1 MQPEGLLTAREAAR
15 RLEIRLPTLY
25 AYVSRGLLRSVPGA
39 GRGRRM
45 YFQEEVERLRARH
58 QAHGGH
64 AAVAAG
70 ALRWG
75 EPVLDSALTDIAPSG
90 PRYRGHD
97 AVTLAER
104 GTPFEAAAELLW
116 TGASPDTRTPWPAD
130 SVRFDPRRIARL
142 VSARARPLESLTI
155 ALATFALADSH
166 RHAAALASQLER
178 ARRLVRGLCAGLALP
193 AAPER
198 ALAALAA
205 PTVAE
210 AILVALG
217 QKPRRATVRAIDQ
230 ALVLC
235 ADHELNPSA
244 FAARVAASTGA
255 DLYACV
261 TAALATLSGPRHG
274 GTCDRIEMLV
284 TEAGAPRHAA
294 AALDARLRRGDAIPG
309 FGHPLYPHGDPR
321 GRVLLESARALDARA
336 KPLRT
341 LLAIVEAMRERGRE
355 EPTLDTGLVAL
366 ASALGLPPGTAVA
379 VFAVGRTAGWI
390 AHALEQQAA
399 GFVLRPRARYVGP
412 PAVPAN
418 GDDD

>member
-1 MQPEGLLTAREAAR
+1 VQPEGLLSAREAAR

-25 AYVSRGLLRSVPGA
+25 AYVSRGLLRSVPGS

-45 YFQEEVERLRARH
+45 YFHEEVERLRARH

-75 EPVLDSALTDIAPSG
+75 EPVLDSALTEIAPAG
-90 PRYRGHD
+90 PRYRGRD
-97 AVTLAER
+97 AVALAEA

-116 TGASPDTRTPWPAD
+116 TGASTDTRTPWPPD

-142 VSARARPLESLTI
+142 LPARARPLDSLTL
-155 ALATFALADSH
+155 ALAGFALGDSH

-178 ARRLVRGLCAGLALP
+178 ARRLVRGLGAALALP

-198 ALAALAA
+198 AAAALAA

-210 AILVALG
+210 AVLAALG
-217 QKPRRATVRAIDQ
+217 QKPRRATLRAIDQ

-261 TAALATLSGPRHG
+261 TAALATVSGPRHG

-284 TEAGAPRHAA
+284 TEAGDPRHAA
-294 AALDARLRRGDAIPG
+294 AALDARVRRGDAIPG

-321 GRVLLESARALDARA
+321 GRLLLESARALGARA

-341 LLAIVEAMRERGRE
+341 LFAIVEAMRERGRE

-366 ASALGLPPGTAVA
+366 AFALGLPPGTAVGL
-379 VFAVGRTAGWI
+379 FAVGRAAGWI

-412 PAVPAN
+412 PAIPRD
-418 GDDD
+418 GDD

>member
-1 MQPEGLLTAREAAR
+1 VQPPGLLTAGEAAR

-25 AYVSRGLLRSVPGA
+25 AYVSRGLLRSVPGS
-39 GRGRRM
+39 GRGRRL

-75 EPVLDSALTDIAPSG
+75 EPVLDSALTDIAVSG
-90 PRYRGHD
+90 PRYRGRD
-97 AVTLAER
+97 AITLAEE
-104 GTPFEAAAELLW
+104 GASFEAVAELLW
-116 TGASPDTRTPWPAD
+116 TGEWPEERAPWPATPARID
-130 SVRFDPRRIARL
+130 VRRIARL
-142 VSARARPLESLTI
+142 LPKDARPLESLAI
-155 ALATFALADSH
+155 ALPTSGLADPH
-166 RHAAALASQLER
+166 RHAATLASQVDR
-178 ARRLVRGLCAGLALP
+178 ARRLVRHLAAALALP
-193 AAPER
+193 GAPER
-198 ALAALAA
+198 ARGALGAE
-205 PTVAE
+205 TVAE
-210 AILVALG
+210 SILVALG
-217 QKPRRATVRAIDQ
+217 QKPRRITRRAIDQ

-284 TEAGAPRHAA
+284 TEAGSPRRAA
-294 AALDARLRRGDAIPG
+294 ATLDARLRRGDAIPG

-321 GRVLLESARALDARA
+321 GRVLLESAQALSPRAR
-336 KPLRT
+336 PLRT
-341 LLAIVEAMRERGRE
+341 LLALVQAMRERGRE

-366 ASALGLPPGTAVA
+366 AAALGLPPGTAVGL
-379 VFAVGRTAGWI
+379 FAVGRAAGWI

-412 PAVPAN
+412 PPTPA
-418 GDDD
+418 GPDD

>member
-1 MQPEGLLTAREAAR
+1 VNPEGLLTAGEAAR
-15 RLEIRLPTLY
+15 RLEIRLATLY
-25 AYVSRGLLRSVPGA
+25 AYVSRGLLRSVPGP
-39 GRGRRM
+39 GQGRRM
-45 YFQEEVERLRARH
+45 YFEEEVERLRARH

-75 EPVLDSALTDIAPSG
+75 EPVLDSALTEIAVSG
-90 PRYRGHD
+90 PRYRGRD
-97 AVTLAER
+97 AMTLAEE
-104 GTPFEAAAELLW
+104 GASFEAVAELLW
-116 TGASPDTRTPWPAD
+116 TGAIAAERPSWPGVSMGDDA
-130 SVRFDPRRIARL
+130 RRIARL
-142 VSARARPLESLTI
+142 LPRAARPLESLAL
-155 ALATFALADSH
+155 ALATFALADPH
-166 RHAAALASQLER
+166 RHATALPSQLDQ
-178 ARRLVRGLCAGLALP
+178 ARRLVRRLAAALALP
-193 AAPER
+193 AVPER
-198 ALAALAA
+198 AEAALAA
-205 PTVAE
+205 ETVAE
-210 AILVALG
+210 SILIALG
-217 QKPRRATVRAIDQ
+217 QKPRRVTRRAVDQ

-284 TEAGAPRHAA
+284 TETGSPRRAA
-294 AALDARLRRGDAIPG
+294 ATLDARLRRGDAIPG

-321 GRVLLESARALDARA
+321 GRVLLESAQALSPRTGS
-336 KPLRT
+336 LRT
-341 LLAIVEAMRERGRE
+341 LLALVQAMRERGRE

-366 ASALGLPPGTAVA
+366 AAALGLPPGTAVGL
-379 VFAVGRTAGWI
+379 FAVGRAAGWI

-412 PAVPAN
+412 PAAPADA
-418 GDDD
+418 DD